1 MKSFSNGGIAVV
13 ATLIFT
19 CSFVFLAI
27 AMNREVNLY
36 EVNVYD
42 EALILVGAIR
52 VANGAI
58 LHRDFYAND
67 GPAQF
72 YVLAG
77 LFKMFGTSVLVER
90 AWDAVVVAAAFSTKQ
105 RPAEPPDTPHGNRCG
120 ALTFAGEI

>member
-1 MKSFSNGGIAVV
+1 MGVVEPGSSGAITQV

-27 AMNREVNLY
+27 AINR

-42 EALILVGAIR
+42 EALILVGASR
-52 VANGAI
+52 FATGAI
-58 LHRDFYAND
+58 LHRDFYANY

-72 YVLAG
+72 YASAG

-90 AWDAVVVAAAFSTKQ
+90 AWDTMVVAAAFSTKQ
-105 RPAEPPDTPHGNRCG
+105 RPAERPDTPHGNGCG